1 MKIVN
6 IYDEEFI
13 NSEAYLKFKNENNT
27 KGFLKI
33 RAYAGSEAI
42 PISNV
47 KVVISTNID
56 NYKVIFFEG
65 YTNQSG
71 VIDEISLPAPKLNSD
86 NMEKP
91 SKVTYD
97 ILATTDLENKPLLYK
112 AYIYEGICV
121 VQNIVV
127 VPAVRSLSNGR

>member
-6 IYDEEFI
+6 IYDEEFN
-13 NSEAYLKFKNENNT
+13 NSLSYQKFKEENNS

-42 PISNV
+42 PIRNV
-47 KVVISTNID
+47 KVVVSTNID
-56 NYKVIFFEG
+56 NYKVIFYEG

-97 ILATTDLENKPLLYK
+97 ILATTDLEAKPLIYK
-112 AYIYEGICV
+112 ANIYEGICV
-121 VQNIVV
+121 IQNIFI
-127 VPAVRSLSNGR
+127 VPDSRGNII